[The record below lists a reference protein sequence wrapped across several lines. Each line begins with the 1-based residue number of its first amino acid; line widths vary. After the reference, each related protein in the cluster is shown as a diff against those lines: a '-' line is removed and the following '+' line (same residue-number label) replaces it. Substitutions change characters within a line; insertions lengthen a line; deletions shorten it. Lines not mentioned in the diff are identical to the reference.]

1 MRNPPPKSPQIIS
14 SLSLRPRQSPRLQIS
29 CSPNINVLSDPCL
42 TSLSFQSPL
51 SSSSSTLI
59 LDDLSW
65 DHTASGRIH
74 IRKSEISPDAGKGAF
89 ASIAFD
95 IDETICS
102 YYGDPRIKLTPKQAH
117 SPKYVSDYVLV
128 IDHVAIDA
136 QDRKTMKILS
146 GAGYINE
153 AFDEHLANCIFK
165 RVGNRIV
172 VVATRDICP
181 GEELLILYGE
191 EYWRSSRWSLSLLQ
205 IAALHYSRE
214 STRQI
219 WSDLISHA
227 EIQEKRR
234 CNPHTATDSLPDE
247 RRTDLLLPIL
257 PLKHPW
263 VINPQPHSSFKY
275 GS

>member
-1 MRNPPPKSPQIIS
+1 
-14 SLSLRPRQSPRLQIS
+14 LSLRPRQSPRLQTS
-29 CSPNINVLSDPCL
+29 CSPTTNVCPDPCL

-51 SSSSSTLI
+51 SSSPPLI

-89 ASIAFD
+89 ASIVFD

-165 RVGNRIV
+165 RVGNRIF
-172 VVATRDICP
+172 VVATRDIRP
-181 GEELLILYGE
+181 GEELLIL
-191 EYWRSSRWSLSLLQ
+191 
-205 IAALHYSRE
+205 
-214 STRQI
+214 
-219 WSDLISHA
+219 
-227 EIQEKRR
+227 
-234 CNPHTATDSLPDE
+234 
-247 RRTDLLLPIL
+247 
-257 PLKHPW
+257 
-263 VINPQPHSSFKY
+263 
-275 GS
+275 